1 MNKNVNNINPQ
12 AINSAAIRS
21 DEVIDIEEND
31 KSLLIV

>member
-12 AINSAAIRS
+12 AINSAVIRL